1 MGSELDKALDHPD
14 AAVSVCEAS
23 GSDHLVWNVRKER
36 MLRIGR
42 TLFFVGGIVL
52 LFVFL
57 ADELVLIETEALP
70 TKVIAVIATTL
81 LVWFA
86 DSGRSDQEA

>member
-1 MGSELDKALDHPD
+1 
-14 AAVSVCEAS
+14 
-23 GSDHLVWNVRKER
+23 

-42 TLFFVGGIVL
+42 TLFFVGGIML

-57 ADELVLIETEALP
+57 LDELVLITTDGLP

-86 DSGRSDQEA
+86 DSGQKDQEA

>member
-1 MGSELDKALDHPD
+1 
-14 AAVSVCEAS
+14 
-23 GSDHLVWNVRKER
+23 

-42 TLFFVGGIVL
+42 TLFFVGGILL

-57 ADELVLIETEALP
+57 LDELLVVSTDALP
-70 TKVIAVIATTL
+70 TKVIAVVATTL

-86 DSGRSDQEA
+86 DSGRKDQEA

>member
-1 MGSELDKALDHPD
+1 MY
-14 AAVSVCEAS
+14 
-23 GSDHLVWNVRKER
+23 
-36 MLRIGR
+36 RIGR
-42 TLFFVGGIVL
+42 ILFFIGGVLL

-57 ADELVLIETEALP
+57 LDEMVFNSFEVIP

-86 DSGRSDQEA
+86 DGGHRDSEI

>member
-1 MGSELDKALDHPD
+1 MMEKGKMIF
-14 AAVSVCEAS
+14 
-23 GSDHLVWNVRKER
+23 K
-36 MLRIGR
+36 IGR
-42 TLFFVGGIVL
+42 ILFILGGIGL

-57 ADELVLIETEALP
+57 VDQLVFQSFDSIP

-86 DSGRSDQEA
+86 DSGKRDQEI